1 VKLRDFERLLADH
14 GCEKVRDRGK
24 NTVWRNQHGAV
35 AAVPRHAE
43 IKKNTAR
50 GICKDL
56 GIDPRKVP
64 N

>member
-1 VKLRDFERLLADH
+1 MAAKKY
-14 GCEKVRDRGK
+14 GI
-24 NTVWRNQHGAV
+24 AV
-35 AAVPRHAE
+35 NIHFGAVPRHAE